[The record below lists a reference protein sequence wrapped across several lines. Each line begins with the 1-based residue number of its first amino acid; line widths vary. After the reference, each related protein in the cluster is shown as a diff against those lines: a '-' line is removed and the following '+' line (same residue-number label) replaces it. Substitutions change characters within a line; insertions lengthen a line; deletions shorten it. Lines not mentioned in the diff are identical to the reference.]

1 MIELADNTQAAPPAV
16 QLSLL
21 DQLLDTLVQR
31 VAAQVEGRVSQRIT
45 ALETQL
51 NTATLAAT
59 PITTTGIT
67 EERIKQIADEVAR
80 DVMSEHYEVYDHM
93 SYDNVVN
100 KLDDYDL
107 DDFVSESDIEEKVE
121 SAVRD
126 LTSTVSVE

>member
-1 MIELADNTQAAPPAV
+1 MIDINTILQQALAQAVEQATAP
-16 QLSLL
+16 LI
-21 DQLLDTLVQR
+21 
-31 VAAQVEGRVSQRIT
+31 ERIA

-59 PITTTGIT
+59 PITTTDIT
-67 EERIKQIADEVAR
+67 EERIKQIADEAAR

-126 LTSTVSVE
+126 LTFTVSVE